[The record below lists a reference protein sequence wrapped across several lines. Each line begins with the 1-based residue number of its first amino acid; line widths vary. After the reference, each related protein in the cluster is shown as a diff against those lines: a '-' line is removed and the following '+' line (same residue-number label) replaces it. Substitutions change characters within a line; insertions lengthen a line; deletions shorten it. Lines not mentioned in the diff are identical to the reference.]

1 MTSRRRL
8 CRWGGWFI
16 LAHAGFLILIGLRYL
31 WHYARLAPSM
41 GWIYATMAF
50 VGHMGSLA
58 CVPILVVLPVMLLAP
73 RWTRL
78 IVPIAVL
85 LASAEAALLLLD
97 ASVFAEER
105 SHLNILTFAL
115 PEPRTGTALAF
126 YFVGA
131 LVIEALLAREVWR
144 RTAAV
149 SRSRAGACL
158 AVVVVGCF
166 VASHLVHAWAEAHS
180 YVPVTAFT
188 RFLPLYF
195 PLQDSRRMER
205 LGLVSKARTREFRRV
220 AAMGRPADGGLRYPL
235 APLHCDPPSPR
246 LNVLLVVIDGMRA
259 DALTP
264 MLTPRLSQLGEDAVR
279 FDAHYSGGMGSRAGM
294 FSLFY
299 SLPATYW
306 HSFADVAQPP
316 VLMELFRRYGY
327 QLGLF
332 SSSQVT
338 LWVVELDRTALAR
351 VSNLRLETN
360 LPDANSGGRDR
371 ALTREW
377 YDWLERRDPSRP
389 FFGFLYYNAAVN
401 YEPPDDYPSVVP
413 VAADAPAQ
421 VVKRARYLTALR
433 FIDDLLRRVLD
444 DLAQRKLV
452 ENTVVIVTS
461 DHGMEFGESG
471 LGFTGHN
478 TAYTELQLHV
488 PLLVRWPGRAPARIE
503 RRTSHFDLAPTL
515 LTGVFGCTNPPSDYA
530 SGQDLFGEHAWP
542 WLVAAGRHNFALVEA
557 GRVTIVWPTAYE
569 IRDGSY
575 RLIPD
580 ATLPRER
587 LRAALEEMRRFYRP

>member
-8 CRWGGWFI
+8 CRWGGWFT
-16 LAHAGFLILIGLRYL
+16 LAHASFLVLIGLRYL
-31 WHYARLAPSM
+31 WYYARLAPSM
-41 GWIYATMAF
+41 GWIYAVMAF
-50 VGHMGSLA
+50 VGHMGALA
-58 CVPILVVLPVMLLAP
+58 CVPILAVLPMMLLAP

-78 IVPIAVL
+78 IVPVAVL

-105 SHLNILTFAL
+105 SHLNVLTFAL
-115 PEPRTGTALAF
+115 PEPRTGAALAF
-126 YFVGA
+126 YFGGA
-131 LVIEALLAREVWR
+131 LLIEALLARGVWR
-144 RTAAV
+144 RTASA

-158 AVVVVGCF
+158 AVIVAGCF
-166 VASHLVHAWAEAHS
+166 LASHLVHAWAEAHS

-205 LGLVSKARTREFRRV
+205 LGLVSEARTREFRRV

-264 MLTPRLSQLGEDAVR
+264 VLTPALSQFGKGAVR

-306 HSFADVAQPP
+306 DSFADVAQPP
-316 VLMELFRRYGY
+316 VVMELFRRYGY

-332 SSSQVT
+332 SSAPVT

-351 VSNLRLETN
+351 VPNLRVETTSPN
-360 LPDANSGGRDR
+360 PKSSGRDR
-371 ALTREW
+371 TLTSEW

-389 FFGFLYYNAAVN
+389 FFGFLYYNAAVT

-413 VAADAPAQ
+413 VPADAPAQ

-433 FIDDLLRRVLD
+433 FIDDLLRGVLN
-444 DLAQRKLV
+444 DLARRGLV
-452 ENTVVIVTS
+452 EHTVVIVTS
-461 DHGMEFGESG
+461 DHGMEFGENG

-478 TAYTELQLHV
+478 TAYSELQLHV
-488 PLLVRWPGRAPARIE
+488 PLLVRWPGRAPGRIS

-515 LTGVFGCTNPPSDYA
+515 LSRVFGCTNPPSDYS
-530 SGQDLFGEHAWP
+530 SGQDLFGERAWP
-542 WLVAAGRHNFALVEA
+542 WLVAAGRHNFALVEPE
-557 GRVTIVWPTAYE
+557 RVTIVWPTAYE
-569 IRDGSY
+569 IRDSSY
-575 RLIPD
+575 RLIPN
-580 ATLPRER
+580 AALPRER
-587 LRAALEEMRRFYRP
+587 LRVALEEMRRFYRP